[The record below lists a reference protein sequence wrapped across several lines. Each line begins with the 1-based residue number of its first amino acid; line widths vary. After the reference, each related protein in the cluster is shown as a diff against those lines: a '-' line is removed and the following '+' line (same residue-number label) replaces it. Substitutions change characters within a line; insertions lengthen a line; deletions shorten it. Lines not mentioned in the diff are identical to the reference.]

1 MISGLPCNAC
11 DRGTCGNC
19 VAERLVVTGFIQKAS
34 DHCSC
39 AAKGHP
45 NKVTKDRPNKAVFS
59 QKRDDDYTPPAE
71 IKMVDE
77 SE

>member
-1 MISGLPCNAC
+1 MISGIPCNSC
-11 DRGTCGNC
+11 DNGICGNC
-19 VAERLVVTGFIQKAS
+19 VAEKLVVTGFIQKAS

-39 AAKGHP
+39 AVDGHS
-45 NKVTKDRPNKAVFS
+45 NKVTKDRPNKAIFS
-59 QKRDDDYTPPAE
+59 KKKDDYTTPAE